1 MRAFV
6 FLSALSA
13 NLRALRRAFLSGAET
28 ELLLSSEEEG
38 LDGKREE
45 ALAPFLGFEPSEGG
59 DGGGVV
65 ELFLPAAGAEGVGVY
80 TGPVVLFLA
89 EAEAEGDVVLLLAE
103 AEAEGV
109 GVLSLSAA
117 GVERVDLLLSAAG
130 VEGVGVLMSAA
141 GVEGVEGEG
150 VALPFSVEAGT
161 TLAGVDEGRTGLGV
175 ATGLSNWEC
184 L

>member
-6 FLSALSA
+6 FLSALIS
-13 NLRALRRAFLSGAET
+13 NLRALRRAFLSGVDT
-28 ELLLSSEEEG
+28 GPLLSSDEEG
-38 LDGKREE
+38 LDDERAE
-45 ALAPFLGFEPSEGG
+45 ALAPFLGFEAAVGGDGG

-65 ELFLPAAGAEGVGVY
+65 ELFLPAAGVEGVGVY
-80 TGPVVLFLA
+80 TGPVALFLA
-89 EAEAEGDVVLLLAE
+89 DAEAEGDVVLLLAE

-141 GVEGVEGEG
+141 GVE
-150 VALPFSVEAGT
+150 
-161 TLAGVDEGRTGLGV
+161 
-175 ATGLSNWEC
+175 
-184 L
+184 

>member
-13 NLRALRRAFLSGAET
+13 NLRALRRRAFLSGVET

-45 ALAPFLGFEPSEGG
+45 ALAPFLGFEPAEGG

-65 ELFLPAAGAEGVGVY
+65 ELFLPAAGAERVGVY

-103 AEAEGV
+103 VEAEGV

-117 GVERVDLLLSAAG
+117 GVE
-130 VEGVGVLMSAA
+130 
-141 GVEGVEGEG
+141 
-150 VALPFSVEAGT
+150 
-161 TLAGVDEGRTGLGV
+161 
-175 ATGLSNWEC
+175 
-184 L
+184 